1 MNLEIKEIIKNL
13 KLANKNNLDKI
24 YLEITSD
31 KKTEII
37 NLESGEKAKN
47 SEISKSNL
55 LIKMN
60 MNTLLELKENKK
72 IQKIYYLKKKL
83 KFLETLNY
91 FNKLKRRHSRLFK

>member
-1 MNLEIKEIIKNL
+1 MNIEIKEIINNL

-24 YLEITSD
+24 YLQIED
-31 KKTEII
+31 DEKTEII
-37 NLESGEKAKN
+37 NLESGEKTKH

-72 IQKIYYLKKKL
+72 DPEDLLFEEKIKISGDIKL
-83 KFLETLNY
+83 LQ
-91 FNKLKRRHSRLFK
+91 

>member
-1 MNLEIKEIIKNL
+1 MNLEIKEIINNL

-24 YLEITSD
+24 YLQIEVD
-31 KKTEII
+31 EKTEII
-37 NLESGEKAKN
+37 NLESGEKTKY

-72 IQKIYYLKKKL
+72 NPEDLLFEEKIKISGDIKL
-83 KFLETLNY
+83 LQ
-91 FNKLKRRHSRLFK
+91 

>member
-1 MNLEIKEIIKNL
+1 MNLEIKEIINNL

-24 YLEITSD
+24 YLQIKDDE
-31 KKTEII
+31 KTEII
-37 NLESGEKAKN
+37 NLESGEKTKH

-72 IQKIYYLKKKL
+72 NPEDLLFEEKIKISGDIKL
-83 KFLETLNY
+83 LQ
-91 FNKLKRRHSRLFK
+91 

>member
-1 MNLEIKEIIKNL
+1 LNIEIKEIINNL

-24 YLEITSD
+24 YLQIED
-31 KKTEII
+31 AEKTEII
-37 NLESGEKAKN
+37 NLESGEKTRH

-72 IQKIYYLKKKL
+72 NPEDLLFEEKIKISGDIKL
-83 KFLETLNY
+83 LQ
-91 FNKLKRRHSRLFK
+91 

>member
-1 MNLEIKEIIKNL
+1 MNLEIKEIINNL

-24 YLEITSD
+24 YLQIEDD

-37 NLESGEKAKN
+37 NLESGEKTKH

-72 IQKIYYLKKKL
+72 NPEDLLFEEKIKISGDIKL
-83 KFLETLNY
+83 LQ
-91 FNKLKRRHSRLFK
+91 

>member
-1 MNLEIKEIIKNL
+1 MNLEIKEIINNL

-24 YLEITSD
+24 YLQIED
-31 KKTEII
+31 DEKTGII
-37 NLESGEKAKN
+37 NLESGEKTKH

-72 IQKIYYLKKKL
+72 NPEDLLFEEKIKISGDIKL
-83 KFLETLNY
+83 LQ
-91 FNKLKRRHSRLFK
+91 

>member
-1 MNLEIKEIIKNL
+1 MNQEIKEIINNL

-24 YLEITSD
+24 YLQIEDD

-37 NLESGEKAKN
+37 NLESGEKTKH

-72 IQKIYYLKKKL
+72 NPEDLLFEEKIKISGDIKL
-83 KFLETLNY
+83 LQ
-91 FNKLKRRHSRLFK
+91 

>member
-1 MNLEIKEIIKNL
+1 MKLEIKEIINNL

-24 YLEITSD
+24 YLQIED
-31 KKTEII
+31 DEKTEII
-37 NLESGEKAKN
+37 NLESGEKTKH

-72 IQKIYYLKKKL
+72 NPEDLLFEEKIKISGDIKL
-83 KFLETLNY
+83 LQ
-91 FNKLKRRHSRLFK
+91 

>member
-1 MNLEIKEIIKNL
+1 MNLEFKEIIKNL

-24 YLEITSD
+24 YLQIEAD
-31 KKTEII
+31 DKTEII
-37 NLESGEKAKN
+37 NLESGKKTKH

-72 IQKIYYLKKKL
+72 NPEDLLFEEKIKISGDIKL
-83 KFLETLNY
+83 LQ
-91 FNKLKRRHSRLFK
+91 

>member
-1 MNLEIKEIIKNL
+1 LNIEIKELIKNL

-24 YLEITSD
+24 YLEIESD
-31 KKTEII
+31 EKTEII

-72 IQKIYYLKKKL
+72 NPEDLLFEEKIKISGDIKL
-83 KFLETLNY
+83 LQ
-91 FNKLKRRHSRLFK
+91 

>member
-1 MNLEIKEIIKNL
+1 MNLEIKEIINNL

-24 YLEITSD
+24 YLQIED
-31 KKTEII
+31 DEKTEII
-37 NLESGEKAKN
+37 NLESGEKTEH

-72 IQKIYYLKKKL
+72 NPEDLLFEEKIKISGDIKL
-83 KFLETLNY
+83 LQ
-91 FNKLKRRHSRLFK
+91 

>member
-13 KLANKNNLDKI
+13 KLANKNNLNKI
-24 YLEITSD
+24 YIEIESNE
-31 KKTEII
+31 KTEII

-72 IQKIYYLKKKL
+72 NPEDLLFEEKIKISGDIKL
-83 KFLETLNY
+83 LQ
-91 FNKLKRRHSRLFK
+91 